1 MQSITLTRPDDF
13 HLHVRDGEAMA
24 SVIQA
29 SARQFARAIIMPNL
43 NPPVVTVHQAID
55 YRERILACLPKNS
68 SFMPLMTLFLT
79 EKTDVDEIA
88 MAHDSGVV
96 FAVKYYPA
104 GATTNSENG
113 VRSIERVSPVLEA
126 LEEHGLLLLMH
137 GEVTDPSVDIFDR
150 EKVFIDTV
158 LLPLLERFPG
168 IRIVLEHITTSDAA
182 DLVMHGPEN
191 LAATITPQ
199 HLLLNRNA
207 LFAGGLRPH
216 HYCLP
221 ILKAEAHRLAIVN
234 AATSGHPRVFLG
246 TDSAPHAR
254 HLKES
259 VCGCAGI
266 YTALNA
272 MELYADVFENEGKLD
287 KLEAFA
293 GHHGADFY
301 GLPRN
306 TDTITL
312 IKEDWTIPET
322 VPFGADKLVP
332 FRAGETC
339 HWKFQ

>member
-79 EKTDVDEIA
+79 EETGVNEIA
-88 MAHDSGVV
+88 MARDSGVV

-168 IRIVLEHITTSDAA
+168 LRVVLEHITTSDAA

-221 ILKAEAHRLAIVN
+221 VLKAEAHRLAIVN

-259 VCGCAGI
+259 DYGCAGI

-301 GLPRN
+301 GLLRN

-312 IKEDWTIPET
+312 IKEDWTIPES

>member
-55 YRERILACLPKNS
+55 YRERILASLPKNS

-79 EKTDVDEIA
+79 EETGVDEIA
-88 MAHDSGVV
+88 MARDSGVV

-168 IRIVLEHITTSDAA
+168 LRVVLEHITTSDAA

-221 ILKAEAHRLAIVN
+221 ILKAEAHRLAIVT

-259 VCGCAGI
+259 DCGCAGI

-306 TDTITL
+306 TETITL
-312 IKEDWTIPET
+312 IKEDWTIPES